1 VIEIKNS
8 RSDIMKK
15 LNLFAIFF
23 IYIVIFMTGC
33 SNIQTEP
40 PDENFDGLIMVN
52 DDIYVYMGY
61 EVPIEIDK
69 SDILGKV
76 ESTVEGDRIPTEN
89 GQANFEI
96 KGAKYAQYE
105 DDIVVLLDNKW
116 MLFKKQENN
125 ISGLS
130 VGNYNFLTDDYSD
143 EEIFKIFRTIRK
155 YLLVDKDYEA
165 NIDSIIEKSF
175 KECGIDDPSIIEDA
189 KSNLEI
195 IVSYPE

>member
-1 VIEIKNS
+1 
-8 RSDIMKK
+8 MKK

-125 ISGLS
+125 ISGFS

-143 EEIFKIFRTIRK
+143 EEISKIFRTIRK
-155 YLLVDKDYEA
+155 YILVDKDYEA

>member
-1 VIEIKNS
+1 
-8 RSDIMKK
+8 
-15 LNLFAIFF
+15 
-23 IYIVIFMTGC
+23 MTGC

-52 DDIYVYMGY
+52 DNIYVYMGY

-116 MLFKKQENN
+116 MLFKKQVNN
-125 ISGLS
+125 IS
-130 VGNYNFLTDDYSD
+130 
-143 EEIFKIFRTIRK
+143 
-155 YLLVDKDYEA
+155 
-165 NIDSIIEKSF
+165 
-175 KECGIDDPSIIEDA
+175 
-189 KSNLEI
+189 
-195 IVSYPE
+195 